1 MLTFSYKSKNA
12 LLVIAVV
19 LVLCSCKDTKIAKNM
34 EGTWKR
40 SYVTSYE
47 DGTKS
52 HVDEQITYNY
62 DASDKENDGGTF
74 VEICTGQEEADD
86 DEFNAKYR
94 WVSKIEGTWKIE
106 LGNLYQH
113 YNISTLEVEIGK
125 DDVDLKVKDEA
136 WLWNDWGELL
146 SAGLYAQQTFYKDLK
161 KNTYKE
167 LFRTYKRLNN
177 QDNQDIGFPDVQING
192 SVLSYETSDMGKV
205 KFYRV
210 KEKHKHIR
218 KKEVDTPSEEK
229 EDEIESA
236 TKLNVTNVEYSQ
248 NLEEEAG
255 NTYVPANMLDGK
267 ASTAW
272 AVNLD
277 KANYDSDKLYGPVFY
292 VECKKLS
299 HIVIR
304 NGYAKD
310 ENTFKN
316 NARASRIIFCN
327 PENVR
332 DEDESTS
339 YLYVGI
345 LKDILDEQT
354 IDINPTRD
362 CNRDIKK
369 VQIIIPVDGIR
380 HGEKWNDLCI
390 SEIEFYGY

>member
-1 MLTFSYKSKNA
+1 MVTFSYKSKNA

-52 HVDEQITYNY
+52 HVNEQITYNY

-167 LFRTYKRLNN
+167 LFRAYKRLNN

-218 KKEVDTPSEEK
+218 KKEVDTPPEEK